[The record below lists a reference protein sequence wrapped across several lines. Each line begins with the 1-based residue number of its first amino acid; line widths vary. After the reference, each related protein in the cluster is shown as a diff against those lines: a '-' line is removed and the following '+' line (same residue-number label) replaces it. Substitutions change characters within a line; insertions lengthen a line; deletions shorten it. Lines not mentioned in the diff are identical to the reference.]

1 MSVTI
6 EVALCEANRFINV
19 SFASDQVA
27 ADYIARN
34 SHRFAFYI
42 EDLDSLPLDWEKTY
56 NALFPQCEHG
66 LSLSFCANPSD
77 PNGHY
82 PADSPWDDFI

>member
-1 MSVTI
+1 MSVVL

-42 EDLDSLPLDWEKTY
+42 EDLDNLPLDWEKTY
-56 NALFPQCEHG
+56 NALFPQCSHG
-66 LSLSFCANPSD
+66 LSMRLCVG
-77 PNGHY
+77 PNHY
-82 PADSPWDDFI
+82 PADNAW